1 VTVQRFL
8 PGLGALAI
16 VAAIVGYVV
25 WQRPA
30 APVPPPPAAKEV
42 VLQYADGSKLWSTA
56 EEGMVRPEIVKL
68 VLAELHAANLPLD
81 ELKVVGGV
89 VRTTI
94 DARAQTV
101 SATVVGRLVA
111 PYQRLGAAVTAIDP
125 ASGGVLAYVPGP
137 SRDRA
142 NLADEQHETVPEI
155 AEPFALADA
164 PDLVQ
169 ARMRPLDV
177 TAAYAAFAAG
187 GVQRRAHFV
196 TTVTGADGS
205 SVYRAAETDKSVF
218 GNDVAERITLE
229 LKEKPGCNGVACVP
243 DAFPWA
249 VGYTPHLAVTVLA
262 DQAGGDADAGLSVA
276 IWQELVAELTD

>member
-1 VTVQRFL
+1 VKRLSPAV
-8 PGLGALAI
+8 GALAI
-16 VAAIVGYVV
+16 VAAIVGYVL

-30 APVPPPPAAKEV
+30 APVPPPPAPKEV
-42 VLQYADGSKLWSTA
+42 VVQYADGSKLWSSA
-56 EEGMVRPEIVKL
+56 EESMVRPELVKL
-68 VLAELHAANLPLD
+68 VSAELHAANLPLD
-81 ELKVVGGV
+81 ELKTVGGV

-94 DARAQTV
+94 DARTETV

-111 PYQRLGAAVTAIDP
+111 PNQRLGATVTAIDP

-137 SRDRA
+137 SRGVND
-142 NLADEQHETVPEI
+142 LADEPQETVPEL
-155 AEPFALADA
+155 AEPFELADA

-177 TAAYAAFAAG
+177 TAAYATFAAG

-196 TTVTGADGS
+196 ASVTGADGS
-205 SVYRAAETDKSVF
+205 SLYQAADAEKSVF
-218 GNDVAERITLE
+218 GNDVADRITLA
-229 LKEKPGCNGVACVP
+229 LKENPDCNGVACVP

-249 VGYTPHLAVTVLA
+249 VGYTPQLAVTVLV
-262 DQAGGDADAGLSVA
+262 DKAGGDVDAGLSVA

>member
-1 VTVQRFL
+1 VRRFL

-16 VAAIVGYVV
+16 VAVIVGYVV

-30 APVPPPPAAKEV
+30 APVPPPPAPKEV
-42 VLQYADGSKLWSTA
+42 VVQYADGSKLWSSA
-56 EEGMVRPEIVKL
+56 EEGMVRPEL
-68 VLAELHAANLPLD
+68 VNLVSAELHAANLPLD

-94 DARAQTV
+94 DARIETV

-111 PYQRLGAAVTAIDP
+111 PNQRLGATVTAIDP

-137 SRDRA
+137 RRGLND
-142 NLADEQHETVPEI
+142 ADEPQETVPAL
-155 AEPFALADA
+155 AEPFTLAGV

-177 TAAYAAFAAG
+177 TSAYATFAAG

-196 TTVTGADGS
+196 VSVTGADGS
-205 SVYRAAETDKSVF
+205 SLYQAGDVEKSVF
-218 GNDVAERITLE
+218 GNDVADRVTLA
-229 LKEKPGCNGVACVP
+229 LKENPGCNGVACVP

-249 VGYTPHLAVTVLA
+249 AGYTPQLAVTVLV
-262 DQAGGDADAGLSVA
+262 DQAGGDVDAGLSVA